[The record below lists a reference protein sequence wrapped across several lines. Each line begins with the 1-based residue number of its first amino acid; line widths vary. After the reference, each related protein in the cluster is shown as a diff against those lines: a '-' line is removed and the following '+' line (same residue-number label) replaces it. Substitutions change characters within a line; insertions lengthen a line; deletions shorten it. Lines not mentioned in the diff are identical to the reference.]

1 MAFVRPWVWG
11 SCSDSHSVHILKTN
25 TGMKDY
31 RGSCLGAS
39 LHSFRWNYLEKTL
52 LMKLEMRKFM
62 FISCLKHIKVRE
74 YWVDQNILDQ
84 WFPKWSWILKEIQIH
99 PHPRPAESESPG
111 VGLRICVLLSFL
123 ATLIH
128 IAVWEPLWVL
138 LFHWIPNFRWGYQGW
153 K

>member
-1 MAFVRPWVWG
+1 
-11 SCSDSHSVHILKTN
+11 
-25 TGMKDY
+25 MKDY

-111 VGLRICVLLSFL
+111 VGLRMCFIELSGDSNTYSSL
-123 ATLIH
+123 RTSLSSLI
-128 IAVWEPLWVL
+128 PL
-138 LFHWIPNFRWGYQGW
+138 NS
-153 K
+153 